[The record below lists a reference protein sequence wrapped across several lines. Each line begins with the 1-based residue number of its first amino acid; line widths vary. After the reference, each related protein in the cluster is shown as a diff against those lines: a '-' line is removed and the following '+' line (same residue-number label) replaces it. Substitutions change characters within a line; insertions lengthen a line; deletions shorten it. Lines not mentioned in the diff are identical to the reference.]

1 MARKLIISRIVVSI
15 KKAITISLLSASAI
29 VAKDFATVSD
39 KELKEYMYTQIIN
52 GEIPVIDVSKA
63 DTERAMRIY
72 AEIATEGG
80 AYDEATDNNVYS
92 QIRRKEA
99 ENGVVVLKSKQD
111 YFEAKTLR
119 EYKEKILINSK
130 VK

>member
-1 MARKLIISRIVVSI
+1 MIKNTVI
-15 KKAITISLLSASAI
+15 KKAIVISLLSASAI
-29 VAKDFATVSD
+29 VSIDFATVSD

-52 GEIPVIDVSKA
+52 GEIPVIDVSKV
-63 DTERAMRIY
+63 DSEQAMRIY
-72 AEIATEGG
+72 AEIATEVG
-80 AYDEATDNNVYS
+80 AYDEATDNNVYN

-111 YFEAKTLR
+111 YFEVKTLR
-119 EYKEKILINSK
+119 EYKEKTLINSK